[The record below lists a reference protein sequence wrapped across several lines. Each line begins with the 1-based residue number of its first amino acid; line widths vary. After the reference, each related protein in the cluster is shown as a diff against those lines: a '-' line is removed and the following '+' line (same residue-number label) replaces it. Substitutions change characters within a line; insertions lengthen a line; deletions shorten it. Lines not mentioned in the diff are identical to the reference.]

1 MCYAKTLTCKLKI
14 SMLAFTE
21 VSKLIIVC
29 LKNVDA

>member
-21 VSKLIIVC
+21 VSKLIVC